1 MSYETDNYTKVK
13 NLLTPEICNIFKMY
27 ALFDELNDFTG
38 DFQYPSTHSRC
49 ADCFTESLLLHLK
62 SKIENI
68 TNRKL
73 IPTYS
78 FFRNYTTGDILK
90 DHTDMNS
97 CEISASLT
105 VFFDYKNKSDD
116 YRWPLHVYVKGEK
129 KYLHCDVGDAIIYDG
144 LKIKHGREMLS
155 AGKGTRHIQIFL
167 HYVDADGPY
176 ASSDKYDKRKC
187 IGIKRPLRPLG
198 SNLVGI

>member
-1 MSYETDNYTKVK
+1 MSFETSNYIKVE
-13 NLLTPEICNIFKMY
+13 NFISPEICNIFKMY
-27 ALFDELNDFTG
+27 ALFDELNDFT
-38 DFQYPSTHSRC
+38 DDDEFPNTHCRY
-49 ADCFTESLLLHLK
+49 ADSFTESLLLQFK
-62 SKIENI
+62 SKMENI

-78 FFRNYTTGDILK
+78 YFRNYTNGDILP
-90 DHTDMNS
+90 DHMDRNA
-97 CEISASLT
+97 CENSASLT
-105 VFFDYKNKSDD
+105 MFFDYKGKPDD

-144 LKIKHGREMLS
+144 SKIKHGREMLS

-176 ASSDKYDKRKC
+176 ASSEKYDRRKC

-198 SNLVGI
+198 SNIIGI

>member
-1 MSYETDNYTKVK
+1 MSFETSNYIKVE
-13 NLLTPEICNIFKMY
+13 NFISPELCNIFKMY
-27 ALFDELNDFTG
+27 ALFDELNDFT
-38 DFQYPSTHSRC
+38 DDDEFPNTHCRY
-49 ADCFTESLLLHLK
+49 ADSFTESLLLQFK
-62 SKIENI
+62 SKMENI
-68 TNRKL
+68 TN
-73 IPTYS
+73 
-78 FFRNYTTGDILK
+78 GDILL
-90 DHTDMNS
+90 DHMDRNA
-97 CEISASLT
+97 CENSASLT
-105 VFFDYKNKSDD
+105 MFFDYKGKPDD

-144 LKIKHGREMLS
+144 SKIKHGREMLS

-176 ASSDKYDKRKC
+176 ASSEKYDRRKC